1 MRRST
6 LVLAALLVLTL
17 LGIVGARENSRA
29 QFIRIQSAQARI
41 FALDNRWGQL
51 QLEQATLSS
60 NTRVGNIAHQ
70 KLGLSAPKNSQTVM
84 VQSR

>member
-1 MRRST
+1 MRHST
-6 LVLAALLVLTL
+6 LVLATLVTLTL
-17 LGIVGARENSRA
+17 LGIVGARESSRA
-29 QFIRIQSAQARI
+29 QFIRIQSAQSRI

-60 NTRVGNIAHQ
+60 NTRVGDIAH